1 MRKSYI
7 YKTIDNDLIYVNNV
21 GNEYL
26 LTEAVSPLGDGTY
39 DIITAFPKRE
49 CGDDEDIL
57 FNAECVDLKWFCG
70 ACYVKDYMSGKS
82 KELLKAC
89 REFLDEEP
97 KSKNKDEIEVFYT
110 GGGIWLSAA
119 RAENNYYYIVSNE
132 DEDGL
137 LYFDHEDEDQDTDFP
152 CQNCVWGKGVD
163 EMLASE
169 RAIHAALVNA
179 LHEQMC

>member
-7 YKTIDNDLIYVNNV
+7 YKTIGNDLVYVNNI

-26 LTEAVSPLGDGTY
+26 LTEAVSPFGDGTY
-39 DIITAFPKRE
+39 DIIVAFPMDKSV
-49 CGDDEDIL
+49 GDLEFGL
-57 FNAECVDLKWFCG
+57 FDAVDDPKWFCG

-89 REFLDEEP
+89 QDYLDEEA
-97 KSKNKDEIEVFYT
+97 KRKDEIEVFYT

-119 RAENNYYYIVSNE
+119 RAENNYYYIVSSE

-169 RAIHAALVNA
+169 RAIHTALVTA